1 MDDFVI
7 YDPYNWFWVVGGDTT
22 RAWSSADGAYVEA
35 WPSDRV
41 TRIASE
47 TELRDV
53 LKPFGLPSPLVTA
66 DDYGEAI
73 EAHADAVARSRQYRD
88 ADRLASYVNSKNTAW
103 AAEATAFV
111 AWRDAVWGYACA
123 QMAAVQAGQRSQPS
137 VAELVD
143 ELPVISWP
151 S

>member
-1 MDDFVI
+1 MI
-7 YDPYNWFWVVGGDTT
+7 EYSPYDWFWVVGANDA
-22 RAWSSADGAYVEA
+22 RAWSSAVGAYVEA

-73 EAHADAVARSRQYRD
+73 EAHADAVARSRQYSD
-88 ADRLASYVNSKNTAW
+88 ADRLASYVNSTNPAW

-123 QMAAVQAGQRSQPS
+123 QMAAVQAGQRPQPS

>member
-7 YDPYNWFWVVGGDTT
+7 YDPRNWFWIVGEDES
-22 RAWSSADGAYVEA
+22 RAWSSAVGAYAEA
-35 WPSDRV
+35 WPADRV

-53 LKPFGLPSPLVTA
+53 LKPIGLPSPLVTA

-73 EAHADAVARSRQYRD
+73 EAHADAVARSRQYSD
-88 ADRLASYVNSKNTAW
+88 ADRLASYVNSTNPAW

-111 AWRDAVWGYACA
+111 AWRDAAWGYAYA

>member
-1 MDDFVI
+1 MTAIVEYSPF
-7 YDPYNWFWVVGGDTT
+7 NWFWIVGTDES
-22 RAWSSADGAYVEA
+22 RAWSSEACAYVSA
-35 WPSDRV
+35 WPEGRV

-53 LKPFGLPSPLVTA
+53 LKAIGLPSPLVTA

-123 QMAAVQAGQRSQPS
+123 QMAAVQAGQRPQPS

-143 ELPVISWP
+143 EMPVISWP

>member
-1 MDDFVI
+1 MI
-7 YDPYNWFWVVGGDTT
+7 EYSPYDWFWVVGANDA
-22 RAWSSADGAYVEA
+22 RAWSSAVGAYVEA

-73 EAHADAVARSRQYRD
+73 EAHADAVARSRQYSD
-88 ADRLASYVNSKNTAW
+88 AGRLASYVNSTNPAW
-103 AAEATAFV
+103 AAEAAAFV
-111 AWRDAVWGYACA
+111 AWRDAAWGYAYA
-123 QMAAVQAGQRSQPS
+123 QMAAVQAGQRPQPS

>member
-1 MDDFVI
+1 MI
-7 YDPYNWFWVVGGDTT
+7 EYSPYDWFWVVGANDA
-22 RAWSSADGAYVEA
+22 RAWSSAAGAYVEA

-73 EAHADAVARSRQYRD
+73 EAHADAVARSRQYSD
-88 ADRLASYVNSKNTAW
+88 ADRLASYVNSTNPAW

-111 AWRDAVWGYACA
+111 AWRDAAWGYAYA
-123 QMAAVQAGQRSQPS
+123 QMAAVQAGQRPQPS